1 MSDYLLINL
10 YDAFKKLQENLDETN
25 RIIAASNLPVWLP
38 ESIEPNRQLAA
49 DAITECWYQDENV
62 FPLSGLISV
71 SPDHLGIITNPKTG
85 TNKLKQN
92 FKAEII
98 KLKKAS
104 KKKKVSLDKMIE
116 SVGRDEEVAEAMKI
130 LRISRL
136 NLLWCYRQILVLPK
150 GLNSVSWTW
159 ASSHKSILP
168 VTYQEVLDLIDK
180 DIENEGTKNLI
191 KEILTNHQNRK
202 LVQMKKVV
210 PHLRANITYIVNGEK
225 KRKMVTTPT
234 VIISQ
239 DTILPRIRWPEKDIK
254 NTRLSRSDIKINPD
268 PIIKALGIYTYINE

>member
-10 YDAFKKLQENLDETN
+10 YDAFKKLQKNLDETN
-25 RIIAASNLPVWLP
+25 RVIAAGNLPVWLP
-38 ESIEPNRQLAA
+38 ESIEPSRQLAA
-49 DAITECWYQDENV
+49 NAMTECWYQDEKV

-71 SPDHLGIITNPKTG
+71 SPDHLDIITNPETG
-85 TNKLKQN
+85 TNKLKKN

-150 GLNSVSWTW
+150 GLDSVSWTW
-159 ASSHKSILP
+159 ASAHKSIRP
-168 VTYQEVLDLIDK
+168 VTYQEALALVDK
-180 DIENEGTKNLI
+180 DIENENSKKLI
-191 KEILTNHQNRK
+191 REILNNHKNRK

-210 PHLRANITYIVNGEK
+210 PHLRANITYFVNDEK
-225 KRKMVTTPT
+225 KRKMITTPT
-234 VIISQ
+234 VVISQ
-239 DTILPRIRWPEKDIK
+239 DTVLPRIRWPEKDIK

-268 PIIKALGIYTYINE
+268 PIIKALGIYTYFDE